1 MKVRKMLKRL
11 SYNITD
17 PILHLSKEEWVQD
30 FKLEQNT
37 IGKPYILVYAIS
49 SIPKNS
55 EIFKLAE
62 ILSIETKL
70 EIINLGYYYQ
80 HGRLR
85 TKNVAV
91 EKFLELIYHADYV
104 VTTSYHAVLFS
115 LIFQKIFYAYDPID
129 QPENL
134 KEILAKLNL
143 TSRYLMTVS
152 DGLKLTDDIPYTEVE
167 MMLQKNREEGKK
179 QLQEKLS
186 AI

>member
-1 MKVRKMLKRL
+1 MIEH
-11 SYNITD
+11 NIID
-17 PILHLSKEEWVQD
+17 PILFLSREEWAND
-30 FKLEQNT
+30 FHIEQNKPK
-37 IGKPYILVYAIS
+37 KPYIFVYVI
-49 SIPKNS
+49 S
-55 EIFKLAE
+55 EIPEKSE
-62 ILSIETKL
+62 IYQFAANLSIETKL

-104 VTTSYHAVLFS
+104 LTTSYHAVLFS
-115 LIFQKIFYAYDPID
+115 LIFQKIFFAYDPID

-143 TSRYLMTVS
+143 ISRYVITVS
-152 DGLKLTDDIPYTEVE
+152 DGLKLTDNIPYNEVE
-167 MMLQKNREEGKK
+167 KMLQKLREEGKK